1 MEKVNLAIINT
12 IFLSFIILPIS
23 LITGPFISDFLISL
37 IVIIFI
43 FYCIKNK
50 EYKYFK
56 NIFFFVLFF
65 FYIWSISCA
74 ILSEFKL
81 ISSLKSLVYFRFFIF
96 ALAIWFLF
104 EKKKNVIKYSFFS
117 ILICFCALV
126 ADGYFQ
132 YFTGKSITGSNH
144 PLRISSFFGDEL
156 IYGSYLSRF
165 LPILSGLFFLTNFSK
180 VKKYQISFSF
190 FIIITSVIIYLS
202 GERAAFIFVILTFLY
217 LIIMVNEYSKYITIL
232 FSIIVVLI
240 ATFSFNNEKI
250 SDRMIKRTLEQAGI
264 SNGFN
269 NFSSHHKGHYLV
281 ALDLFKNNKVFGVGP
296 KNFQNECIA
305 DKKYQSDPYI
315 CTNHPHNTYLQLLSE
330 TGIVGFII
338 ISIIF
343 FYLCFLSLKHLYNKV
358 FRLPNLLD
366 LPSICILASII
377 ITLWPLIP
385 TGSFFNN
392 YINIIYYFPVGIFL
406 WLQDDKNKKLN

>member
-1 MEKVNLAIINT
+1 
-12 IFLSFIILPIS
+12 
-23 LITGPFISDFLISL
+23 
-37 IVIIFI
+37 
-43 FYCIKNK
+43 
-50 EYKYFK
+50 
-56 NIFFFVLFF
+56 
-65 FYIWSISCA
+65 
-74 ILSEFKL
+74 
-81 ISSLKSLVYFRFFIF
+81 
-96 ALAIWFLF
+96 
-104 EKKKNVIKYSFFS
+104 
-117 ILICFCALV
+117 
-126 ADGYFQ
+126 
-132 YFTGKSITGSNH
+132 
-144 PLRISSFFGDEL
+144 
-156 IYGSYLSRF
+156 
-165 LPILSGLFFLTNFSK
+165 
-180 VKKYQISFSF
+180 
-190 FIIITSVIIYLS
+190 
-202 GERAAFIFVILTFLY
+202 
-217 LIIMVNEYSKYITIL
+217 MVNEYSKYITIL